1 VAARSP
7 RRPHLRRLAASL
19 VLGLACGALQ
29 AQGAASAE
37 PGGADPAAAAAEAER
52 PWWSAFHDASLNLL
66 LAPIQAPGADRTRA
80 LQLQAQATAAY
91 VRARIYTVRGQNAR
105 ALREAAEHQLDLLQ
119 GAGQD
124 DTEIARGAAAMVR
137 QYADRERAFD
147 ELRADSLGAL
157 AAATGGRY
165 PAQELAVALEPAL
178 ADTRLPVPE
187 VDVPARVSGIV
198 LRRRPDVMEAE
209 SHLAL
214 SARGSGS
221 DQLRLAQYLQALSQE
236 ISSDDAAAAPAPAP
250 DAATAPE
257 QVLARARLEI
267 AARLSRL
274 ARTNQV
280 MTQQATY
287 TREVQQKYEGTRQ
300 AFANGTTSELDILS
314 ALQGV
319 LVEEDRL
326 AATTA
331 GAALAWIAYQQSIGG
346 AGDARMSD
354 LLGAGSADED

>member
-7 RRPHLRRLAASL
+7 RRRHLRRLAASL

-37 PGGADPAAAAAEAER
+37 PGAADPAAAAAEAER

-66 LAPIQAPGADRTRA
+66 LAPIQATGADRTQA

-91 VRARIYTVRGQNAR
+91 VKARIYTVRGQTAR
-105 ALREAAEHQLDLLQ
+105 AQREAAQHHLELLQ
-119 GAGQD
+119 DAGQD
-124 DTEIARGAAAMVR
+124 DTDIARLAAAMVR
-137 QYADRERAFD
+137 QYTDREQRFA
-147 ELRADSLGAL
+147 ELRTDSLSAL
-157 AAATGGRY
+157 AAAIGGRY

-178 ADTRLPVPE
+178 ADTRLPVPQVE
-187 VDVPARVSGIV
+187 VPARVSGIV

-214 SARGSGS
+214 SARASGS
-221 DQLRLAQYLQALSQE
+221 DQLRLAQYLQALSEE
-236 ISSDDAAAAPAPAP
+236 IDPENAAAVRAPAP

-257 QVLARARLEI
+257 EVLARARVEI
-267 AARLSRL
+267 AVRLRQVARR
-274 ARTNQV
+274 NQV
-280 MTQQATY
+280 MTRQATH

-300 AFANGTTSELDILS
+300 AFANGTTSEVDVLS

-326 AATTA
+326 AATMG

-354 LLGAGSADED
+354 LLGTGSADED